1 MGRHKKLDGSSSPQF
16 SPASNP
22 EERENQMISL
32 AVNLAEQQLREGTAS
47 SQVIVHYLKLAST
60 RNKLEEEKIKYETA
74 MLQAKKDALNKSGQL
89 QELMANALEAFRS
102 YSGNSEGGEIHDG
115 R

>member
-1 MGRHKKLDGSSSPQF
+1 MGRRKKLDGSSSPQF
-16 SPASNP
+16 SPASSP

-60 RNKLEEEKIKYETA
+60 RNKLEEEKIRYETA

-89 QELMANALEAFRS
+89 QELMDNALEAFRS
-102 YSGNSEGGEIHDG
+102 YSGNTGEGEVSDG

>member
-1 MGRHKKLDGSSSPQF
+1 MGRHKKLDESFSPQF
-16 SPASNP
+16 PPASSP
-22 EERENQMISL
+22 EDRENQMISL
-32 AVNLAEQQLREGTAS
+32 AVNLAAKQLQEGTAS
-47 SQVIVHYLKLAST
+47 SQVIVHYLKLGST
-60 RNKLEEEKIKYETA
+60 RNQLEMEKIKYETA

-102 YSGNSEGGEIHDG
+102 YSGNAGESEVSDG

>member
-1 MGRHKKLDGSSSPQF
+1 MGRRKKLDGSSSPQF
-16 SPASNP
+16 SPASNA

-89 QELMANALEAFRS
+89 QELMDNALEAFRS
-102 YSGNSEGGEIHDG
+102 YSGNTGEGEVSDG

>member
-1 MGRHKKLDGSSSPQF
+1 MGRRKKLDGSSSPQF

-60 RNKLEEEKIKYETA
+60 RNKLEEEKIRYETA
-74 MLQAKKDALNKSGQL
+74 MLEAKKEALTKSGQL
-89 QELMANALEAFRS
+89 QELMENALEAFRS
-102 YSGNSEGGEIHDG
+102 YSGNSEGGEVHDG

>member
-1 MGRHKKLDGSSSPQF
+1 MGRRKKLDGSSSSQF

-102 YSGNSEGGEIHDG
+102 YSGNTEESEVSNG

>member
-1 MGRHKKLDGSSSPQF
+1 MGRRKKSDEPLSPRLPPADSPQ
-16 SPASNP
+16 
-22 EERENQMISL
+22 ERENQMISL
-32 AVNLAEQQLREGTAS
+32 AVNLAEKQLREGTAS
-47 SQVIVHYLKLAST
+47 SQVIVHFLKQATT
-60 RNKLEEEKIKYETA
+60 RNQLEMEKIKYETA

-102 YSGNSEGGEIHDG
+102 YSGTSNEGETDG

>member
-1 MGRHKKLDGSSSPQF
+1 MGRRKKLDGSSSSQF

-89 QELMANALEAFRS
+89 QELMANALDAFRS
-102 YSGNSEGGEIHDG
+102 YSGNTEESEASNG

>member
-1 MGRHKKLDGSSSPQF
+1 MGRRKKLNGSSSPQF

-47 SQVIVHYLKLAST
+47 SQVLVHYLKLAST

-74 MLQAKKDALNKSGQL
+74 MLKAKKDALNKSGQL
-89 QELMANALEAFRS
+89 QDLMENALEAFRS
-102 YSGNSEGGEIHDG
+102 YSGNSEGGEVHDG
-115 R
+115 Q

>member
-1 MGRHKKLDGSSSPQF
+1 MGRRKKLDGSSSPQF

-60 RNKLEEEKIKYETA
+60 RNKLEEEKIRYETA
-74 MLQAKKDALNKSGQL
+74 MLEAKKEALTKSGQL
-89 QELMANALEAFRS
+89 QELMENALEAFRS
-102 YSGNSEGGEIHDG
+102 YSGNSEGGEVRDG

>member
-1 MGRHKKLDGSSSPQF
+1 MGRRKKLDGSSSSQF

-102 YSGNSEGGEIHDG
+102 YSGNTEESEVSNE

>member
-47 SQVIVHYLKLAST
+47 SQVNVHYLKLAST

-89 QELMANALEAFRS
+89 QELMENALEAFRS
-102 YSGNSEGGEIHDG
+102 YSGNPEGGESVDG

>member
-1 MGRHKKLDGSSSPQF
+1 MGRRKKLDGSSSPQF

-60 RNKLEEEKIKYETA
+60 RNKLEEEKIRYETA
-74 MLQAKKDALNKSGQL
+74 MLEAKKEALTKSGQL
-89 QELMANALEAFRS
+89 QELMENALEAFRS
-102 YSGNSEGGEIHDG
+102 YSGNSKEGEIHDG

>member
-1 MGRHKKLDGSSSPQF
+1 MGRRKKLDGSSSPQF
-16 SPASNP
+16 SPASDP

-60 RNKLEEEKIKYETA
+60 RNKLEEEKIRYETA
-74 MLQAKKDALNKSGQL
+74 MLQAKKDALGTLFHDNSG
-89 QELMANALEAFRS
+89 ELAITEKQSPKPRASN
-102 YSGNSEGGEIHDG
+102 
-115 R
+115 

>member
-1 MGRHKKLDGSSSPQF
+1 MGRRKKLDGSSSPQF
-16 SPASNP
+16 SPAADP

-60 RNKLEEEKIKYETA
+60 RNKLEEEKIRYETA

-89 QELMANALEAFRS
+89 QELMDNALAAFRS
-102 YSGNSEGGEIHDG
+102 YSGNTEESEV
-115 R
+115 

>member
-1 MGRHKKLDGSSSPQF
+1 MGRRKKLDEPSSPQF
-16 SPASNP
+16 PPASSP
-22 EERENQMISL
+22 EDRENQMISL
-32 AVNLAEQQLREGTAS
+32 AVNLAAKQLAEGTAS
-47 SQVIVHYLKLAST
+47 SQVIVHYLKLGST
-60 RNKLEEEKIKYETA
+60 RNQLEMEKIKYETA

-102 YSGNSEGGEIHDG
+102 YSGNTGEGEVSDG

>member
-1 MGRHKKLDGSSSPQF
+1 MGRRKKLDGSSSSQF

-74 MLQAKKDALNKSGQL
+74 MLQAKKDSLNKSGQL
-89 QELMANALEAFRS
+89 QELMTNALEAFRS
-102 YSGNSEGGEIHDG
+102 YSGNAGEGEVSDD

>member
-1 MGRHKKLDGSSSPQF
+1 MGRRKKLDGSSSPQF

-102 YSGNSEGGEIHDG
+102 YSGNSGEGEASDG

>member
-1 MGRHKKLDGSSSPQF
+1 MGRRKKLDETSSPHL
-16 SPASNP
+16 PPPSNP
-22 EERENQMISL
+22 EECENQMISL
-32 AVNLAEQQLREGTAS
+32 AVNLARKQLEEGTAS
-47 SQVIVHYLKLAST
+47 SQVIVHFLKQATT
-60 RNKLEEEKIKYETA
+60 RNQLEMEKIKYETA

-102 YSGNSEGGEIHDG
+102 YSGNTEESDVSNG